1 MCVYQELFPEGT
13 VISCPQV
20 SEGVLNQMISS
31 QTQHEEWWW
40 GRVSKMLLEVL
51 VA

>member
-13 VISCPQV
+13 VVSCPQL

-31 QTQHEEWWW
+31 QTQHEDWCW
-40 GRVSKMLLEVL
+40 GRVSKMLPEVL